1 MVSSVNCS
9 SNLQITMGDSALT
22 TTPVR
27 ATLIRASKEKLSDYY
42 NVNSIFHEKNQLTWQ
57 NSPIINPMAPNSLF
71 KPMMST
77 PSKNHAI
84 SPLKFTLKLYDG
96 NSITDSPILPVKL
109 QELSIKSSPKRGL
122 EPEEMSTIGEPE
134 SKRICIREKVK
145 PLECPEC
152 GCIYSDAKK
161 LRLHRRLHTAD
172 SAMLSWLEQEPFN
185 MDAVDLISS
194 I

>member
-1 MVSSVNCS
+1 
-9 SNLQITMGDSALT
+9 MGDSALT

-27 ATLIRASKEKLSDYY
+27 ATLIRSSEQENLSDFY
-42 NVNSIFHEKNQLTWQ
+42 NVNSMLHVSNKLTWQ
-57 NSPIINPMAPNSLF
+57 NSPIINPMACNSLF

-84 SPLKFTLKLYDG
+84 SPLKFILKLYDG
-96 NSITDSPILPVKL
+96 NSITDSPILPIKL
-109 QELSIKSSPKRGL
+109 QELSIKSSPKRSL

-134 SKRICIREKVK
+134 SKRICLREMVK

-152 GCIYSDAKK
+152 GCLYSDAKK
-161 LRLHRRLHTAD
+161 LRLHRRLHTAE
-172 SAMLSWLEQEPFN
+172 SAILSWLEQEQFD

-194 I
+194 M

>member
-1 MVSSVNCS
+1 
-9 SNLQITMGDSALT
+9 MGDSTLT

-27 ATLIRASKEKLSDYY
+27 ATLIRASKEKLSNYY
-42 NVNSIFHEKNQLTWQ
+42 NVNSIFHENNQLTWQ

-122 EPEEMSTIGEPE
+122 DPEEMPTIGEPE